1 MAKPD
6 EENAIWSS
14 WIGLLR
20 FGQKSDSSEK
30 ESEDEE
36 EESEDEEEEGRRRW
50 REKKRREGICKCRV
64 RRNSRFAQRE
74 LGDRRGRSKCHVSG
88 LPVASDLRRPSP
100 GPPIRRLTLSRGPQI
115 RTLPLIL
122 AEQK

>member
-1 MAKPD
+1 MAADRQTERERESYDRKKLEEERAMAKPD

-64 RRNSRFAQRE
+64 RRNSRFA
-74 LGDRRGRSKCHVSG
+74 
-88 LPVASDLRRPSP
+88 
-100 GPPIRRLTLSRGPQI
+100 
-115 RTLPLIL
+115 
-122 AEQK
+122 